1 MSFRAFYTLPA
12 LAYRVGPYSKEKKMN
27 SNSKIARTAGIFY
40 LLYMVTSFIANLFG
54 KFVFVEAP
62 VTVNHIMTHAFQFRI
77 GFVINL
83 FSVVFFVVAAWALYV
98 LLKPVNKDLA
108 LLFLLFNVAGFAVW
122 LFSSLCLFASLLIL
136 NGIGTIRVFQP
147 DQLQALAV
155 FFVNLY
161 KTGVVIAQ
169 VPYGVWL
176 FPLGYL
182 VLKSGSLPKI
192 LGVLLIADGICQF
205 VYVCQR
211 LIFPDLGM
219 IAYPCLVTS
228 FIAEVSLA
236 LWLSIKTVNPRLSM
250 DPQ

>member
-1 MSFRAFYTLPA
+1 
-12 LAYRVGPYSKEKKMN
+12 MN
-27 SNSKIARTAGIFY
+27 SINKIARTAGLLY
-40 LLYMVTSFIANLFG
+40 LLYVITSFVANLFG

-62 VTVNHIMTHAFQFRI
+62 VTIDHILTHATQFRI

-83 FSVVFFVVAAWALYV
+83 FSVVFFLIAAWALYV

-108 LLFLLFNVAGFAVW
+108 LLFLAFNLAGFAVW
-122 LFSSLCLFASLLIL
+122 LFSSLCLFGSMVLLNEPEAIKA
-136 NGIGTIRVFQP
+136 FQP

-155 FFVNLY
+155 FFFGLY

-182 VLKSGSLPKI
+182 VLRSKLLPRI
-192 LGVLLIADGICQF
+192 LGLLLVADGICQF
-205 VYVCQR
+205 IYVCQR
-211 LIFPDLGM
+211 LILPDLGI
-219 IAYPCLVTS
+219 IAYPCLVIS

-236 LWLSIKTVNPRLSM
+236 LWLSIKAVKPRLSVN
-250 DPQ
+250 PE

>member
-1 MSFRAFYTLPA
+1 
-12 LAYRVGPYSKEKKMN
+12 MN
-27 SNSKIARTAGIFY
+27 SINKIARTAGMLYLFY
-40 LLYMVTSFIANLFG
+40 MITSFVANLFG

-62 VTVNHIMTHAFQFRI
+62 VTINHILTHGTQFRI

-83 FSVVFFVVAAWALYV
+83 FSVAFFLIAAWALYV
-98 LLKPVNKDLA
+98 VLKPVNKDLA

-122 LFSSLCLFASLLIL
+122 LFSSLCLFASLVIL
-136 NGIGTIRVFQP
+136 NGPEAIKAFQP
-147 DQLQALAV
+147 DQLQAMAV
-155 FFVNLY
+155 FFFGLY

-182 VLKSGSLPKI
+182 VLKSKFLPKV
-192 LGVLLIADGICQF
+192 LGMLLIADGICQF

-211 LIFPDLGM
+211 LILPDLAV
-219 IAYPCLVTS
+219 IAYPCFVIS

-236 LWLSIKTVNPRLSM
+236 LWLSIKAAKPQLSVNL
-250 DPQ
+250 Q

>member
-1 MSFRAFYTLPA
+1 
-12 LAYRVGPYSKEKKMN
+12 MN
-27 SNSKIARTAGIFY
+27 SIRKIARTAGLLY
-40 LLYMVTSFIANLFG
+40 LLYMVTSVVANLFG

-62 VTVNHIMTHAFQFRI
+62 VTVNHIMTHATQFRI

-83 FSVVFFVVAAWALYV
+83 FSVVLFLLAAWALYV

-122 LFSSLCLFASLLIL
+122 LFSSLCLFGSLVIL
-136 NGIGTIRVFQP
+136 NGPEAIKAYQP

-155 FFVNLY
+155 FFFGLY
-161 KTGVVIAQ
+161 KTGAFIAQ

-182 VLKSGSLPKI
+182 VLKSGFLPKV
-192 LGVLLIADGICQF
+192 LGMFLIADGICQF

-211 LIFPDLGM
+211 LILPDLAI
-219 IAYPCLVTS
+219 IAYPCLVIS
-228 FIAEVSLA
+228 FIAEFSLA
-236 LWLSIKTVNPRLSM
+236 LWLSIKSVNPRLSAN
-250 DPQ
+250 PE

>member
-1 MSFRAFYTLPA
+1 
-12 LAYRVGPYSKEKKMN
+12 MN
-27 SNSKIARTAGIFY
+27 STSKIAKTAGLLY
-40 LLYMVTSFIANLFG
+40 LLYMIASFIANLFG

-83 FSVVFFVVAAWALYV
+83 FSVVLFLLAAWALYV
-98 LLKPVNKDLA
+98 LLKPVNEDLA
-108 LLFLLFNVAGFAVW
+108 LLFLLFNLAGFTVW
-122 LFSSLCLFASLLIL
+122 LLSSLCLFGSLIIL
-136 NGIGTIRVFQP
+136 NGPETIKTFQP
-147 DQLQALAV
+147 DQLQAMAV
-155 FFVNLY
+155 FFFGLY

-182 VLKSGSLPKI
+182 VLKSGFLPKI

-205 VYVCQR
+205 IYVCQR
-211 LIFPDLGM
+211 LILPDLAI
-219 IAYPCLVTS
+219 IAYPCLVIS

-236 LWLSIKTVNPRLSM
+236 LWLSIKTVKPQAPVNPE
-250 DPQ
+250 

>member
-1 MSFRAFYTLPA
+1 MYTTP
-12 LAYRVGPYSKEKKMN
+12 
-27 SNSKIARTAGIFY
+27 KIARTAGLFY
-40 LLYMVTSFIANLFG
+40 LLYVITSFVANLFG

-83 FSVVFFVVAAWALYV
+83 FSVVLFLLAAWALYV

-122 LFSSLCLFASLLIL
+122 LFSSLCLFASLVIL
-136 NGIGTIRVFQP
+136 NGSGTLKAFQP

-155 FFVNLY
+155 FFVNVY
-161 KTGVVIAQ
+161 KNGVFMAQ

-182 VLKSGSLPKI
+182 VLKSRFLPKI
-192 LGVLLIADGICQF
+192 LGMLLIADGICQF

-211 LIFPDLGM
+211 FIFPDLGI
-219 IAYPCLVTS
+219 IAYPCLVIS
-228 FIAEVSLA
+228 FIAEISLS
-236 LWLSIKTVNPRLSM
+236 LWLFIKGVK
-250 DPQ
+250 DQK

>member
-1 MSFRAFYTLPA
+1 
-12 LAYRVGPYSKEKKMN
+12 MN
-27 SNSKIARTAGIFY
+27 STSKIARTAGLFY
-40 LLYMVTSFIANLFG
+40 LLYVITSVIANLFG
-54 KFVFVEAP
+54 NFVFVEAQ

-83 FSVVFFVVAAWALYV
+83 FSVVFFLIAAWALYV

-122 LFSSLCLFASLLIL
+122 LFSSLCLFGSLVIL
-136 NGIGTIRVFQP
+136 NGVETIQVFQP
-147 DQLQALAV
+147 DQLLALAV
-155 FFVNLY
+155 FFFNLY

-182 VLKSGSLPKI
+182 VLKSGFLPKI

-211 LIFPDLGM
+211 FIFPDLGI
-219 IAYPCLVTS
+219 IAYPCLVIS
-228 FIAEVSLA
+228 FIAEFSLA
-236 LWLSIKTVNPRLSM
+236 LWLSIKAVKPRSNPE
-250 DPQ
+250 

>member
-1 MSFRAFYTLPA
+1 
-12 LAYRVGPYSKEKKMN
+12 MN
-27 SNSKIARTAGIFY
+27 SITKIARTAGLFY
-40 LLYMVTSFIANLFG
+40 LLYVVTSVVANLFG

-62 VTVNHIMTHAFQFRI
+62 VTIDHILTHATQFRI

-83 FSVVFFVVAAWALYV
+83 FSVVFFLIAAWALYV

-122 LFSSLCLFASLLIL
+122 FFSSLCLFASLVIV
-136 NGIGTIRVFQP
+136 NGTEAIKAFQP

-155 FFVNLY
+155 FFFGLY
-161 KTGVVIAQ
+161 KTGGVIAQ

-182 VLKSGSLPKI
+182 VLKSKFLPQV
-192 LGVLLIADGICQF
+192 LGMLLIADGICQF

-211 LIFPDLGM
+211 LILPDLAI
-219 IAYPCLVTS
+219 IAYPCTVVS

-236 LWLSIKTVNPRLSM
+236 LWLAIKAVKPQLSVNPE
-250 DPQ
+250 

>member
-1 MSFRAFYTLPA
+1 
-12 LAYRVGPYSKEKKMN
+12 MN
-27 SNSKIARTAGIFY
+27 SVTKIARTAGVLY
-40 LLYMVTSFIANLFG
+40 LLYMVTSFVANLFG

-62 VTVNHIMTHAFQFRI
+62 VTINHILTHATQFRI

-83 FSVVFFVVAAWALYV
+83 FSVVLFLLAAWALYV

-108 LLFLLFNVAGFAVW
+108 LLFLLFNVAGFSVW
-122 LFSSLCLFASLLIL
+122 LISSLCLFGSLMIL
-136 NGIGTIRVFQP
+136 NRTEAVKAFQP

-155 FFVNLY
+155 FFFGLY

-182 VLKSGSLPKI
+182 VFKSSFLPKI
-192 LGVLLIADGICQF
+192 LGILLLADGICQF

-211 LIFPDLGM
+211 LILPDLAV
-219 IAYPCLVTS
+219 IAYPCLVIS

-236 LWLSIKTVNPRLSM
+236 LWLAIKAVNPGLSVS
-250 DPQ
+250 PELRKEER

>member
-1 MSFRAFYTLPA
+1 
-12 LAYRVGPYSKEKKMN
+12 
-27 SNSKIARTAGIFY
+27 
-40 LLYMVTSFIANLFG
+40 
-54 KFVFVEAP
+54 
-62 VTVNHIMTHAFQFRI
+62 MTHSTQFRI

-83 FSVVFFVVAAWALYV
+83 FSVVFFLLAAWALYV

-122 LFSSLCLFASLLIL
+122 LFSSLCLFGSLIIL
-136 NGIGTIRVFQP
+136 NGTEAINAFRP

-155 FFVNLY
+155 FFFGLY

-182 VLKSGSLPKI
+182 VFKSGFLPKI
-192 LGVLLIADGICQF
+192 LGILLIADGICQF

-211 LIFPDLGM
+211 LIFPDLAF
-219 IAYPCLVTS
+219 IAYPCLVIS

-236 LWLSIKTVNPRLSM
+236 LWLTIKAVKPPLSVNPE
-250 DPQ
+250 

>member
-1 MSFRAFYTLPA
+1 
-12 LAYRVGPYSKEKKMN
+12 MN
-27 SNSKIARTAGIFY
+27 SIHKIARIAGLLY
-40 LLYMVTSFIANLFG
+40 LLYVITSFIANLFG

-62 VTVNHIMTHAFQFRI
+62 VTVNHILTHTVQFRI

-83 FSVVFFVVAAWALYV
+83 FSVVLFLLAAWALHV

-108 LLFLLFNVAGFAVW
+108 LLFLLFNVAGFSVW
-122 LFSSLCLFASLLIL
+122 LFSSLCLFGSLLIL
-136 NGIGTIRVFQP
+136 NGADAISAFQP

-155 FFVNLY
+155 FFFGFY

-182 VLKSGSLPKI
+182 VLKSGFLPKI
-192 LGVLLIADGICQF
+192 LGMLLIADGICQF
-205 VYVCQR
+205 IYVCQR
-211 LIFPDLGM
+211 LIFPDLAV
-219 IAYPCLVTS
+219 IAYPGLVIS

-236 LWLSIKTVNPRLSM
+236 LWLSIKTVK
-250 DPQ
+250 PQLIVNS

>member
-1 MSFRAFYTLPA
+1 
-12 LAYRVGPYSKEKKMN
+12 MN
-27 SNSKIARTAGIFY
+27 SINKVARTAG
-40 LLYMVTSFIANLFG
+40 LLYLFYIVTSVVANLFG

-62 VTVNHIMTHAFQFRI
+62 VTIEHILTHASQFRI

-83 FSVVFFVVAAWALYV
+83 FSVAFFLLAAWALYV

-122 LFSSLCLFASLLIL
+122 LFSSLCLFASLILL
-136 NGIGTIRVFQP
+136 NGTEAIKAFQS

-155 FFVNLY
+155 FFFGVY

-182 VLKSGSLPKI
+182 VLKSRFLPKV
-192 LGVLLIADGICQF
+192 LGMLLIADGICQF

-211 LIFPDLGM
+211 LILPNLAV

-236 LWLSIKTVNPRLSM
+236 LWLAIKSVKPQLTVNAE
-250 DPQ
+250 

>member
-1 MSFRAFYTLPA
+1 
-12 LAYRVGPYSKEKKMN
+12 MN
-27 SNSKIARTAGIFY
+27 PGCKTARTAGLLY
-40 LLYMVTSFIANLFG
+40 LLYVLTSVIANLFG

-62 VTVNHIMTHAFQFRI
+62 VTVNHIMNHATQFRI

-83 FSVVFFVVAAWALYV
+83 FSAVLFLLAAWALYV

-122 LFSSLCLFASLLIL
+122 LFSSLCLFGSLVIL
-136 NGIGTIRVFQP
+136 NGAETSKAFQP
-147 DQLQALAV
+147 DQLQALAM
-155 FFVNLY
+155 FFFGVY

-169 VPYGVWL
+169 VPYGIWL

-182 VLKSGSLPKI
+182 VLRSGFLPNI
-192 LGVLLIADGICQF
+192 LGMLLITDGICQF

-211 LIFPDLGM
+211 LILPDLGI
-219 IAYPCLVTS
+219 IAYPCMVIS

-236 LWLSIKTVNPRLSM
+236 LWLAIKAFIPRLSVN
-250 DPQ
+250 PG

>member
-1 MSFRAFYTLPA
+1 
-12 LAYRVGPYSKEKKMN
+12 MN
-27 SNSKIARTAGIFY
+27 STIKIARTAGLFY
-40 LLYMVTSFIANLFG
+40 LLYVITSFIANLFG

-62 VTVNHIMTHAFQFRI
+62 VTINHIMTHATQFRI

-83 FSVVFFVVAAWALYV
+83 FSVVLFLLAAWALYV

-122 LFSSLCLFASLLIL
+122 FFSSLCLFASLLIL
-136 NGIGTIRVFQP
+136 NGAETIQAFQP
-147 DQLQALAV
+147 EQLQALAV
-155 FFVNLY
+155 FFFSLY
-161 KTGVVIAQ
+161 KTGVYIAQ

-182 VLKSGSLPKI
+182 VLKSGFLPKF

-211 LIFPDLGM
+211 LILPDLAV
-219 IAYPCLVTS
+219 IAYPCLVIS

-236 LWLSIKTVNPRLSM
+236 LWLAIKAVKPRLSSNSE
-250 DPQ
+250 

>member
-1 MSFRAFYTLPA
+1 
-12 LAYRVGPYSKEKKMN
+12 MN
-27 SNSKIARTAGIFY
+27 TVNKIARTAGLLY
-40 LLYMVTSFIANLFG
+40 LLYVITSVVANLFG
-54 KFVFVEAP
+54 KFVFVEAT
-62 VTVNHIMTHAFQFRI
+62 VTIDHILTHATQFRI

-83 FSVVFFVVAAWALYV
+83 FSVVFFLIAAWALYV

-122 LFSSLCLFASLLIL
+122 LFSSLCLFASLVIL
-136 NGIGTIRVFQP
+136 NGPEAIKAFQP

-155 FFVNLY
+155 FFFGLY
-161 KTGVVIAQ
+161 KTGAFIAQ

-182 VLKSGSLPKI
+182 VLKSGYLPKI

-211 LIFPDLGM
+211 LILPDLGI
-219 IAYPCLVTS
+219 IAYPCLVIS
-228 FIAEVSLA
+228 FIAEFSLA
-236 LWLSIKTVNPRLSM
+236 LWLSIKAVKPQLSA
-250 DPQ
+250 DPE

>member
-1 MSFRAFYTLPA
+1 
-12 LAYRVGPYSKEKKMN
+12 MN
-27 SNSKIARTAGIFY
+27 SITKIARTAGLLY
-40 LLYMVTSFIANLFG
+40 LLYIITSVVANLFG
-54 KFVFVEAP
+54 KFVLVEAP
-62 VTVNHIMTHAFQFRI
+62 VTIDHILTHATQFRI

-83 FSVVFFVVAAWALYV
+83 FSSVLFLLAAWALYV
-98 LLKPVNKDLA
+98 LLKPVNKDFA

-122 LFSSLCLFASLLIL
+122 MVSSLCLFGSLVIL
-136 NGIGTIRVFQP
+136 NGIEAFRAFQP

-155 FFVNLY
+155 FFFGLY

-182 VLKSGSLPKI
+182 VLKSNFLPKVF
-192 LGVLLIADGICQF
+192 GMLLLADGICQF

-211 LIFPDLGM
+211 LILPDLAV
-219 IAYPCLVTS
+219 IAYPCLVIS

-236 LWLSIKTVNPRLSM
+236 LWLAIKAVKPRLSVN
-250 DPQ
+250 PQ